1 MGFSRISISS
11 FQFRKKQIFTIFS
24 CHETK
29 DNELFFFQY
38 LEYIMDISRYFHVN
52 STIRSVCF
60 FTKRRNFSKIT
71 EFLHCP
77 TCKIRD
83 CAFNK
88 LMRCKRI
95 RAFSSSSDG
104 ERRIKNETMRHKWYA
119 IKKNILPSLPLASS
133 SMQLKALDLA
143 RIEKVYRHFLT
154 CCKKEFQIDFN
165 IKPQVPM

>member
-1 MGFSRISISS
+1 MEILFFWTIRFLRNYVQITRKSWVSREFPFPRSNFGKNRFLLFSPV
-11 FQFRKKQIFTIFS
+11 
-24 CHETK
+24 TK
-29 DNELFFFQY
+29 PKITNFFFFQY

-119 IKKNILPSLPLASS
+119 IRKNI
-133 SMQLKALDLA
+133 
-143 RIEKVYRHFLT
+143 
-154 CCKKEFQIDFN
+154 
-165 IKPQVPM
+165 